1 MYDYKEYDISLLISS
16 IIKNLSNYNELID
29 SVNIETINEESSQD
43 SIEQWDSMKHL
54 DLIVALEEEFGV
66 DIPIEEVGNMTNFK
80 YIKLIIEEQLA

>member
-1 MYDYKEYDISLLISS
+1 MNSNVEVRIKEVMSGVFDI
-16 IIKNLSNYNELID
+16 D
-29 SVNIETINEESSQD
+29 IETINEESSQD

-80 YIKLIIEEQLA
+80 YIKLIIEEQ